1 MASFE
6 SFETPRSNDDETVC
20 VFMVFVVM
28 WTELVWFLK
37 N

>member
-28 WTELVWFLK
+28 
-37 N
+37 